1 MHPPGLYGFSP
12 QNAYI
17 CSVITDY
24 FASSDFRLGILGG
37 GQLGK
42 MLIAEAIKL
51 DIHTRVLD
59 PDPMSP
65 CKPLVTY
72 FETGSLT
79 DEKTVYRFGRVCDLL
94 TIEIE
99 NVNVDALAKL
109 EKEGVIVYPQP
120 AVLRL
125 IQDKFLQKSFYLEH
139 NIPTSGFYAINNPQD
154 IDLANQTFPFVQK
167 LRTTGYD
174 GKGVAII
181 KSPLDLSNMLEG
193 HSIIEEFVEDAVEI
207 SVIAARSTTGEVQC
221 FPAVEMVFHP
231 EANLVEYLFCPARIS
246 PDTEARAAEIAKQVI
261 LKLNMVGILAVEM
274 FITPKGD
281 ILVNEVAPRPHNSG
295 HHTIESAYI
304 SQYQQHLRAILG
316 MPLGAGRM
324 KTASVMINLLG
335 EPGYSGKVLYKGISE
350 VLAMEG
356 VNIHIYG
363 KKETRPYRK
372 MGHVTILADGVDD
385 AKEKA
390 DFVKKH
396 LKVIA

>member
-1 MHPPGLYGFSP
+1 
-12 QNAYI
+12 
-17 CSVITDY
+17 VVTDF

-59 PDPMSP
+59 PDPLSP

-79 DEKTVYRFGRVCDLL
+79 DQKTVYRFGRVCDML

-99 NVNVDALAKL
+99 NVNVDALTQL
-109 EKEGVIVYPQP
+109 EKEGVLVYPQP
-120 AVLRL
+120 AVLRV
-125 IQDKFLQKSFYLEH
+125 IQDKFLQKSFYKEK
-139 NIPTSGFYAINNPQD
+139 NIPTSDFYPIQSPQD
-154 IDLANQTFPFVQK
+154 LDLANQAFPFVQK

-181 KSPLDLSNMLEG
+181 KSPMDLPNMLDG
-193 HSIIEEFVEDAVEI
+193 HSIIEEFIPDAVEI
-207 SVIAARSTTGEVQC
+207 SVIVARSTTGEVKC

-231 EANLVEYLFCPARIS
+231 EANLVEYLFCPARIAQNI
-246 PDTEARAAEIAKQVI
+246 EEKAANIAKCVI
-261 LKLNMVGILAVEM
+261 TELNMIGILAVEM
-274 FITPKGD
+274 FVTPNGD
-281 ILVNEVAPRPHNSG
+281 ILVNEAAPRPHNSG

-335 EPGYSGKVLYKGISE
+335 EPGYSGKVIYKGISE

-385 AKEKA
+385 AKDKA